1 MCLEELDHC
10 LCSLAAAV
18 ESLSIYRTAINV
30 FGGAGSLF
38 MFPSSSCRKL
48 EYIIEQLLMCLEEL
62 DHCLCSLAA
71 AVES

>member
-1 MCLEELDHC
+1 
-10 LCSLAAAV
+10 
-18 ESLSIYRTAINV
+18 
-30 FGGAGSLF
+30 

-71 AVES
+71 AVESLSIYRTVINVFGGAGSLFMFPSSSCRKLEYI